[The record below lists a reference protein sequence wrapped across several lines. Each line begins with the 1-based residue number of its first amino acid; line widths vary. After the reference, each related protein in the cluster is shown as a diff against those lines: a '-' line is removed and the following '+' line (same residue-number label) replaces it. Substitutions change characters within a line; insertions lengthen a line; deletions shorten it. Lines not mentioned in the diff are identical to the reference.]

1 MEEKVENLELEPKSK
16 PSLFGMIWSPGEQF
30 EKIRQRPTIWIAMLI
45 VTLLTMIGTLLTM
58 MGMDM
63 STVPLD
69 GMSEDEIAMVE
80 MFAKITGAVMGLFIP
95 IISVLISSAIV
106 LAIAKIANKD
116 VTFKQ
121 LFSMNTFIYLI
132 PALGVLINGLIRMLM
147 GGNSEIFVTSLAGLM
162 NSDSAVLGAIELFS
176 IWHLILFGIG
186 LNKVAQLSKGASWTI
201 AIVFFLFQIGMA
213 SFSAMLSGLGAQ

>member
-45 VTLLTMIGTLLTM
+45 VTLLTMIGTLFM
-58 MGMDM
+58 AMGFDM

-69 GMSEDEIAMVE
+69 GMSEEQIAFAEI
-80 MFAKITGAVMGLFIP
+80 FAKITSAVMGLFIP

-132 PALGVLINGLIRMLM
+132 PALGALINGLIRMLM
-147 GGNSEIFVTSLAGLM
+147 GGNPEIVVTSLASLM
-162 NSDSAVLGAIELFS
+162 NSDSAVLGVIELFS
-176 IWHLILFGIG
+176 IWHLILFAIG
-186 LNKVAQLSKGASWTI
+186 LHKVARLSKGASWTI

-213 SFSAMLSGLGAQ
+213 SLGAMLSGLGAQ